1 VGGDNAKVTTLP
13 ITVDVTDAKTILQL
27 PLFRVTGKDGKDRFV
42 DENGRLYQDMAD
54 WRANNQLPSG
64 RVSYFA
70 NGHINDAKDSKPN
83 IITENSHAV
92 IDTPGERI
100 KSVADT
106 VLPWLGFAAGAV
118 LIATGLGAPIGAG
131 LITAATV
138 TMAGVGAYGLSQ
150 GIGNYNDRAS
160 HGQST
165 TDLSDAEVR
174 GMWLGMTADALSM
187 FAVGSALRLGKGG
200 LSVVDDVGRVGKA
213 LSIGAQYADT
223 AAIADTTVTLAQNW
237 DRLTPQQQLASIG
250 QLGFWGVSTAVSARQ
265 AGGIEN
271 LYGAK
276 SIRETFG
283 GGRESKANST
293 DDQASKM
300 MPLTEAEQ
308 RMVVGGNKEPATT
321 GYERTYPSATD
332 KPRGLNMTLEE
343 VRQRYGKNG
352 VTTVER
358 TEQRAQEII
367 DHHAA
372 EIARKKGQ
380 GNVPNPGP
388 VLSGIT
394 DPVTGQTYFGQNF
407 KRGELKNEVFAN
419 FQDQLH
425 PILKQRLKN
434 HNQELTENNVKVEN
448 LASIDIAGQPGGHS
462 EIRALDAAIKAR
474 EQYTG
479 KSITEADLGSF
490 LLHNRSLKNS
500 VDVPPRCVHCWH
512 LTDGVTVIGND

>member
-1 VGGDNAKVTTLP
+1 L
-13 ITVDVTDAKTILQL
+13 
-27 PLFRVTGKDGKDRFV
+27 DGKDRFV

-54 WRANNQLPSG
+54 WKANNKLPPG

-70 NGHINDAKDSKPN
+70 DGRINDPNQKPN

-92 IDTPGERI
+92 IDTTGERV

-118 LIATGLGAPIGAG
+118 LLASGLGAPIGAG
-131 LITAATV
+131 LIAASTV

-150 GIGNYNDRAS
+150 GIGTYNDRAS

-165 TDLSDAEVR
+165 TDLSDGEVR

-187 FAVGSALRLGKGG
+187 FAVGSALRLGKSG

-223 AAIADTTVTLAQNW
+223 AAIGNSTVSLAQNW

-250 QLGFWGVSTAVSARQ
+250 QLGFWGMSTAVSARQ
-265 AGGIEN
+265 AGGFEN

-283 GGRESKANST
+283 GGRESKANSR
-293 DDQASKM
+293 DGQPSEV

-308 RMVVGGNKEPATT
+308 RMVVGGNKEPAAT
-321 GYERTYPSATD
+321 GYERTYPSATN

-343 VRQRYGKNG
+343 VRQRYGENG

-367 DHHAA
+367 NSG
-372 EIARKKGQ
+372 ESKRSR
-380 GNVPNPGP
+380 GP
-388 VLSGIT
+388 VLSGVT
-394 DPVTGQTYFGQNF
+394 DPLTGKTYFGQNF
-407 KRGELKNEVFAN
+407 TPRERDSEVFAD
-419 FQDQLH
+419 FKDQLH
-425 PILKQRLKN
+425 PLLKERLKTYD
-434 HNQELTENNVKVEN
+434 QRKDAGLIKAENPLSLET
-448 LASIDIAGQPGGHS
+448 AGLPGSHS
-462 EIRALDAAIKAR
+462 ELRALDQALKAR
-474 EQYTG
+474 ESYTG
-479 KSITEADLGSF
+479 QSISEDDLSSF
-490 LLHNRSLKNS
+490 LLHNRSLGDTS
-500 VDVPPRCVHCWH
+500 GVPPRCINCWH
-512 LTDGVTVIGND
+512 LTDGITVIGND